1 MSFLA
6 VVTLKKILD
15 ANGWPF
21 VIVFLAM
28 SGAAVA
34 IIAWRI
40 IKNMR
45 AKGSVDEFVAQLEG
59 HLQQGGPRAAY
70 EFCER
75 EAKDTERVLPKL
87 FFAAFRDGKQGKIA
101 ARDAMADC
109 LDTEIM
115 PDLLYLLP
123 HILLIVKIAPMV
135 GLLGT
140 VVGMINAFE
149 TIAGA
154 TKVEPS
160 ALALDIGMALFT
172 TAEGLLIAIPLM
184 FAYTMF
190 REGVNRFEIELQR
203 ATQAALRMLPQ
214 IHRSTGGA

>member
-1 MSFLA
+1 MSLFA
-6 VVTLKKILD
+6 VVTLRKLID

-21 VIVFLAM
+21 VIVFVGM

-34 IIAWRI
+34 IVVWRI
-40 IKNMR
+40 IKNYR
-45 AKGSVDEFVAQLEG
+45 AKGNVDDFVEELEQL
-59 HLQQGGPRAAY
+59 LQQGGPRAAY
-70 EFCER
+70 EHCER
-75 EAKDTERVLPKL
+75 EAKESERVLAKL
-87 FFAAFRDGKQGKIA
+87 FYAAFRDGQQGKIA

-115 PDLLYLLP
+115 PSLLALLP
-123 HILLIVKIAPMV
+123 HILLIVKLAPMV

-190 REGVNRFEIELQR
+190 RENVSRFEVELQR
-203 ATQAALRMLPQ
+203 GAQAALRILPR
-214 IHRSTGGA
+214 IHRAAA

>member
-1 MSFLA
+1 MMLLGA
-6 VVTLKKILD
+6 LTLKKIID
-15 ANGWPF
+15 ANGWLF
-21 VIVFLAM
+21 VIVFVGM
-28 SGAAVA
+28 SAAAVA
-34 IIAWRI
+34 IVAWRI
-40 IKNMR
+40 IKNVR
-45 AKGSVDEFVAQLEG
+45 AKGSVDEFVNTLEEQLKT
-59 HLQQGGPRAAY
+59 GGPKAAY

-75 EAKDTERVLPKL
+75 EATESERVLPKL
-87 FFAAFRDGKQGKIA
+87 FYAAFRDGQRGKIA

-115 PDLLYLLP
+115 PSLMHLLP

-190 REGVNRFEIELQR
+190 RENINRFELELQR
-203 ATQAALRMLPQ
+203 GTQIALRMLPQ
-214 IHRSTGGA
+214 IHRTVAA

>member
-1 MSFLA
+1 MNLFA
-6 VVTLKKILD
+6 AVTLKKLID

-21 VIVFLAM
+21 VIVFVAM

-34 IIAWRI
+34 IVVWRM
-40 IKNMR
+40 IKNHR
-45 AKGSVDEFVAQLEG
+45 AKGSVDQFVGELEQL
-59 HLQQGGPRAAY
+59 LKQGGARAAY
-70 EFCER
+70 EFCEQ
-75 EAKDTERVLPKL
+75 EATESERVLPKL
-87 FFAAFRDGKQGKIA
+87 FHAAFRDGHQGKIA

-109 LDTEIM
+109 LETEIM
-115 PDLLYLLP
+115 PSLLALLP

-184 FAYTMF
+184 FAYTLF
-190 REGVNRFEIELQR
+190 RESVSRFEIELQR
-203 ATQAALRMLPQ
+203 GAQAAMRLLPQ
-214 IHRSTGGA
+214 IHRAAA